1 LITQEVKMKVAG
13 RKKIILV
20 EGDDTLVSFG
30 GSIILDEFIHRLG
43 LPELIDRTVTVKER
57 ERGYRESEA
66 ILSLA
71 ASMIT
76 GGECLDDLFVL
87 REEEGF
93 GAIWSHGEIPHPT
106 TMGDFLRRF
115 NLGHIRQLE
124 SVITQSFRKVYT
136 VSDKMGVITLDVDST
151 LDEVHGSKKE
161 GARMAY
167 TGIRALNPLMGF
179 IRENGDW
186 LHSRLRSGNVYTSDG
201 AESFIRECYHKVKG
215 LADTVN
221 ISMDSGF
228 YDKEI
233 IAECERLGI
242 GFTITADQT
251 APVMSKI
258 HSLEDNA
265 WVKIDDH
272 VWVTEMTYQPVKWPQ
287 EYRFLIRRE
296 ELSEQKQLSLFE
308 LVNYRYHVIV
318 TNRTEQATYLV
329 PFHLQRAT
337 MENFIRET
345 KYGLSLDKFPCK
357 EFHANGAYLM
367 IGMIA
372 YNLVNW
378 IKRLAF
384 PGIHKKKLLKA
395 VRYRFFNV
403 AARVVHHSRYM
414 ILKFARGIHR
424 FADICF
430 AYERIWNL
438 RFG

>member
-1 LITQEVKMKVAG
+1 MKKAG

-30 GSIILDEFIHRLG
+30 GGVLLDEFIHRLG
-43 LPELIDRTVTVKER
+43 LPEIIDRTVRAKER

-66 ILSLA
+66 ILSMA

-93 GAIWSHGEIPHPT
+93 GAICSHGEIPHPT

-115 NLGHIRQLE
+115 SLGHIRQLE
-124 SVITQSFRKVYT
+124 SVITQSFWRVYKA
-136 VSDKMGVITLDVDST
+136 SGKMDVITLDVDST
-151 LDEVHGSKKE
+151 LDDVHGSKKE

-186 LHSRLRSGNVYTSDG
+186 LHGRLRSGNVYTSDG
-201 AESFIRECYHKVKG
+201 AESFIRECYHKVKE
-215 LADTVN
+215 LAAKVN

-233 IAECERLGI
+233 VAECERLGI

-251 APVMSKI
+251 APVMSKV
-258 HSLEDNA
+258 HSLGDDA
-265 WVKIDDH
+265 WTKIDDH
-272 VWVTEMTYQPVKWPQ
+272 VWVTEMTYQPVNWPK
-287 EYRFLIRRE
+287 EYRFLVRRE
-296 ELSEQKQLSLFE
+296 ELPEKKQLSLLE
-308 LVNYRYHVIV
+308 QINYRYHVIV
-318 TNRTEQATYLV
+318 TNRQEDARELV

-345 KYGLSLDKFPCK
+345 KYGLSLDKFPCR
-357 EFHANGAYLM
+357 EFYANGAYLM

-378 IKRLAF
+378 IKRLAL
-384 PGIHKKKLLKA
+384 PGIRKKRLLKA

-403 AARVVHHSRYM
+403 AARVVRHSRYM

-438 RFG
+438 QFG